1 MLFVNVILP
10 VFVIVLAGY
19 VLQRRAQFDLRPLS
33 DSSLYLFTPALV
45 FASLLRH
52 ELVVEQLG
60 SFLVFMLL
68 YTAVMSVIA
77 AAIGRWCQLDG
88 QAGRALV
95 LTTAM
100 MNIGNFG
107 LPLVLFAYGPE
118 ALSLSVLA
126 FVLFNFS
133 LSSYAI
139 VVAQGEAKL
148 VEATCNMLRIPL
160 IHATVLAFLCK
171 AVDWAPPEYVMR
183 PVELLGQA
191 AVPVMLSLLGM
202 QLARVNAVSGWGFC
216 ALATSLRLLV
226 APLVGLAL
234 VVLLGIDGLARKVLI
249 LQTSTPSAV
258 LTLLYS
264 VRYNTR
270 PDLVSGTILLSTL
283 LSAVTLTV
291 ILYLLGT

>member
-10 VFVIVLAGY
+10 VFVIVIAGY
-19 VLQRRAQFDLRPLS
+19 LLQRRARFDLRPLS
-33 DSSLYLFTPALV
+33 DCSLYLFTPALV

-52 ELVVEQLG
+52 ELVLGQLG
-60 SFLVFMLL
+60 QFLVFMLL
-68 YTAVMSVIA
+68 YTAVMTVIA
-77 AAIGRWCQLDG
+77 VAIGRCCRLEG
-88 QAGRALV
+88 KSGRALV

-126 FVLFNFS
+126 FVLFNFV

-139 VVAQGEAKL
+139 VVAQGEAGL
-148 VEATCNMLRIPL
+148 VEATGNMLRIPL
-160 IHATVLAFLCK
+160 IHATVLAFLVK
-171 AVDWAPPEYVMR
+171 AFGWILPEFVLR

-202 QLARVNAVSGWGFC
+202 QLARVNAVSSWGF
-216 ALATSLRLLV
+216 ATLATALRLLV
-226 APLVGLAL
+226 APLVGVAL

-270 PDLVSGTILLSTL
+270 PDLVAGTILLSTL
-283 LSAVTLTV
+283 LSAVSLTV
-291 ILYLLGT
+291 ILYLLG

>member
-19 VLQRRAQFDLRPLS
+19 LLQRRAQFDLRPLA

-52 ELVVEQLG
+52 QLVVEQLG
-60 SFLVFMLL
+60 SFFVFMLL
-68 YTAVMSVIA
+68 YTAVMTVIA
-77 AAIGRWCQLDG
+77 AAVGRGCRIKG
-88 QAGRALV
+88 KEGRALV

-100 MNIGNFG
+100 MNVGNFG
-107 LPLVLFAYGPE
+107 LPLVMFAYGQE

-139 VVAQGEAKL
+139 VVAQGEAGL
-148 VEATCNMLRIPL
+148 GEATWNMLRIPL
-160 IHATVLAFLCK
+160 VHATVLAFLCK
-171 AVDWAPPEYVMR
+171 ALAWVPPEFVMR
-183 PVELLGQA
+183 PIELLGQA

-202 QLARVNAVSGWGFC
+202 QLAKVNAVSGWGFC
-216 ALATSLRLLV
+216 TLATGLRLV
-226 APLVGLAL
+226 VGPLVGVALAA
-234 VVLLGIDGLARKVLI
+234 LLGIDGLARKVLI

-283 LSAVTLTV
+283 LSAVSLTV
-291 ILYLLGT
+291 ILYLLG

>member
-19 VLQRRAQFDLRPLS
+19 LLQRRAQFDLRPLS
-33 DSSLYLFTPALV
+33 DSSLFLFTPALV

-60 SFLVFMLL
+60 KFTIFMLL
-68 YTAVMSVIA
+68 YTAVMTVIA
-77 AAIGRWCQLDG
+77 VAVSRWCRIEG
-88 QAGRALV
+88 KAGRAMILSA
-95 LTTAM
+95 AM
-100 MNIGNFG
+100 MNVGNFG
-107 LPLVLFAYGPE
+107 LPLVMFAYGPD

-139 VVAQGEAKL
+139 VVSQGETGL
-148 VEATCNMLRIPL
+148 MEATRNMLRIPL
-160 IHATVLAFLCK
+160 VHATLLAFLCK
-171 AVDWAPPEYVMR
+171 AVDWTPPEFIMR

-202 QLARVNAVSGWGFC
+202 QLAQVKTVSAWGFC
-216 ALATSLRLLV
+216 ALATGLRLLV
-226 APLVGLAL
+226 APLVGVCL
-234 VVLLGIDGLARKVLI
+234 VVLLDIGGLARKVLI

-258 LTLLYS
+258 LTLLYA

-270 PDLVSGTILLSTL
+270 PDLVSGAILLSTL
-283 LSAVTLTV
+283 LSAISLTV